1 MVGEYAAGGGWVR
14 WFWEGGVR
22 SQSYGRIAETRSQA
36 GRTHPGQTHLVTHL
50 PSRTTLPV
58 HASETTCSSARSR
71 VKNVEALLQ
80 SGATFV
86 PGEEEGASSRGVP
99 AAGTLLGMAE
109 RAPARNAAARAK
121 LLAW

>member
-1 MVGEYAAGGGWVR
+1 MRQGGGEV
-14 WFWEGGVR
+14 VL
-22 SQSYGRIAETRSQA
+22 GRGDKKPELQENCRDTKP
-36 GRTHPGQTHLVTHL
+36 GRTHPGQTHLATHL

-109 RAPARNAAARAK
+109 RAPARNAAARAT
-121 LLAW
+121 LLA